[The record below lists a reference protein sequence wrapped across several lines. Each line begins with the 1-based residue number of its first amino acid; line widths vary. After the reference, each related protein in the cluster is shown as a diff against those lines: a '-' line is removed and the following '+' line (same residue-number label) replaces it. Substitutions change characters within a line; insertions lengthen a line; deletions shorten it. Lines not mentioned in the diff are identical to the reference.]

1 MRPQLAP
8 LGWGRFLKAGAPG
21 PYAHC
26 LADPEVIEPMPFAP
40 GNKPMGNDDSESE
53 PVEIKAGEE
62 WLVLTCR
69 NPDCRKTL
77 LLEPVVPEI
86 LTDDGEVL
94 LPIGNLEV
102 TCPHCG
108 SVFSYHSDEIR
119 VEAHHI
125 GIVSKESRDM

>member
-1 MRPQLAP
+1 MS
-8 LGWGRFLKAGAPG
+8 
-21 PYAHC
+21 
-26 LADPEVIEPMPFAP
+26 
-40 GNKPMGNDDSESE
+40 NDDSESE

-69 NPDCRKTL
+69 NLDCRKTL

-86 LTDDGEVL
+86 LTDDGEVV
-94 LPIGNLEV
+94 LPRGNLEV

-119 VEAHHI
+119 VEMGQQRH
-125 GIVSKESRDM
+125 

>member
-1 MRPQLAP
+1 MS
-8 LGWGRFLKAGAPG
+8 
-21 PYAHC
+21 
-26 LADPEVIEPMPFAP
+26 
-40 GNKPMGNDDSESE
+40 NDDSESE

-86 LTDDGEVL
+86 LTDDGEGL

-102 TCPHCG
+102 TCPHCE

-119 VEAHHI
+119 VETGQQRH
-125 GIVSKESRDM
+125 

>member
-1 MRPQLAP
+1 MS
-8 LGWGRFLKAGAPG
+8 
-21 PYAHC
+21 
-26 LADPEVIEPMPFAP
+26 
-40 GNKPMGNDDSESE
+40 NDDSESE

-62 WLVLTCR
+62 WLVLACR

-77 LLEPVVPEI
+77 LLEPVGPEI
-86 LTDDGEVL
+86 LTDDGEVV

-119 VEAHHI
+119 VETGQQRH
-125 GIVSKESRDM
+125 

>member
-1 MRPQLAP
+1 MS
-8 LGWGRFLKAGAPG
+8 
-21 PYAHC
+21 
-26 LADPEVIEPMPFAP
+26 
-40 GNKPMGNDDSESE
+40 NDDSESE

-69 NPDCRKTL
+69 NQDCRKTL

-86 LTDDGEVL
+86 LTDDGEVV
-94 LPIGNLEV
+94 LPRGNLEV

-119 VEAHHI
+119 VEMGQQRH
-125 GIVSKESRDM
+125 